1 MILLHLNIYIYIW
14 ESLFV
19 TKIQHSSYSFS
30 PNRMTNRTAESAM
43 SRSLERSEKNRSVVH
58 FWKLFDGRFPVR
70 QLECV
75 VRTWLTHSSKRSIA
89 EANNESVT
97 NVSSLSSFFS
107 RLKRDASKIKRQL
120 RETAKYLNAFQQ
132 PWLPFLWK
140 GNRRWMAHGWTR
152 LSLNTWRGR
161 RNWMECGWLRA
172 RIQVEFFFFFLRF
185 QMCLTWCIIYNLVF
199 FFY

>member
-1 MILLHLNIYIYIW
+1 MILLHLDIYIYIHLRKSVRYKNTTFLLFFLS
-14 ESLFV
+14 ESNDE
-19 TKIQHSSYSFS
+19 SYSRIGNVAIS
-30 PNRMTNRTAESAM
+30 GE
-43 SRSLERSEKNRSVVH
+43 EWKNRSVVH

-172 RIQVEFFFFFLRF
+172 RIQEWRWIFFFFF
-185 QMCLTWCIIYNLVF
+185 
-199 FFY
+199 